1 MGRVTTAHDCFA
13 HARALTPGS
22 ESARHLMAAPDQQ
35 FAFAFAAKGYRL
47 PARLFGVTEH
57 SASVRLAAGELVCRF
72 GPWSL
77 RTSLLNISD
86 VSITGPYLW
95 LKTAG
100 PARLSL
106 SDRGITMATN
116 NEKGVF
122 VQFRQPVAG
131 IDPFCLI
138 RHPNLT
144 VTVADCE
151 GLSRALSS

>member
-1 MGRVTTAHDCFA
+1 MTAA
-13 HARALTPGS
+13 G
-22 ESARHLMAAPDQQ
+22 QQ
-35 FAFAFAAKGYRL
+35 FTFDFADRYRL

-57 SASVRLAAGELVCRF
+57 SASVVVAAGELICRF

-77 RTSLLNISD
+77 RTSLLNVRD
-86 VSITGPYLW
+86 VSVTGPYSW

-106 SDRGITMATN
+106 ADRGITMATN
-116 NEKGVF
+116 DIRGVF
-122 VQFRQPVAG
+122 VQFRRPVAG
-131 IDPFCLI
+131 IDPLGLI

-144 VTVADCE
+144 VTVADCA